1 MPGMHAMPVP
11 LALAVPVAVV
21 VPVSVAVVVAVLEPV
36 VVAES
41 ESESESVP
49 SVALVSAGVVSLHPA
64 VKRSA
69 VVRIGRLRRPRRCIR
84 RA

>member
-1 MPGMHAMPVP
+1 MLMPGMQAMPVP
-11 LALAVPVAVV
+11 LALAVPVV
-21 VPVSVAVVVAVLEPV
+21 VAVAVAVAVLEPV
-36 VVAES
+36 VVPES
-41 ESESESVP
+41 ESESESDSVP

-69 VVRIGRLRRPRRCIR
+69 VVRIGRLRRPRQCIR